1 MTLFSRFG
9 TFAAGMVAWAVTAPV
24 VFAAGEW
31 PQDNGRPGNGNGNG
45 WGNGWG
51 NGGGNGNGNGN
62 GGSQTV
68 PEIDVSAGMLA
79 LAAVA
84 AALLLAW
91 ELRRRRMA

>member
-9 TFAAGMVAWAVTAPV
+9 TFTAGIVAWAVTAPV

-51 NGGGNGNGNGN
+51 NGGGNGNGNG
-62 GGSQTV
+62 GSQTV

>member
-1 MTLFSRFG
+1 
-9 TFAAGMVAWAVTAPV
+9 
-24 VFAAGEW
+24 
-31 PQDNGRPGNGNGNG
+31 
-45 WGNGWG
+45 
-51 NGGGNGNGNGN
+51 
-62 GGSQTV
+62 V